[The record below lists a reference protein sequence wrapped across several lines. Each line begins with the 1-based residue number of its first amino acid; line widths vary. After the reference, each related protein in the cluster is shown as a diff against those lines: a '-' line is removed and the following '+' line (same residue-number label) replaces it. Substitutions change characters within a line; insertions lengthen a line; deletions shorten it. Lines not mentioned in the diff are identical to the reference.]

1 MTGSTFTWLDYDEDQ
16 ARQSTELIRAL
27 SERETV
33 DSIGIGAVRD
43 GISGLLF
50 PGTST
55 VQTRVRYFLLV
66 PWAAQAVAS
75 RRPRDRAKY
84 AKWFRETEVATINQL
99 VSGNPSGTIG
109 IIGRERR
116 EKTQRL
122 PSSIYWAS
130 IGEWGIRRDPSMTL
144 SAYRDW
150 VLAPRDRDSAKD
162 DLGESSAYLV
172 FDELPQA
179 PGAFPNN
186 PLDVLPSREEA
197 KYLLESMV
205 RTRLGGIRAAGLR
218 RNPGPSL
225 LATVAKDRSLA
236 DLLDSWDI
244 PRSLLT
250 EDQALIIHHA
260 QFFSLVMQGARLRYD
275 QLLFREQEKLSL
287 PAADGEGELEDL
299 VAQWTLD
306 VANKKEQVRAWTQQ
320 LPAMFTMLIQHGIAI
335 GDATRA
341 FISAWADMVASN
353 PATAMSDQR
362 SARLIRQREESL
374 KAPHHRLGNANALRS
389 WDGALFGSRPL
400 DYRWGIARQLVRDC
414 RDALEV
420 PDARA

>member
-27 SERETV
+27 SERETI

-43 GISGLLF
+43 GLSGLLF

-84 AKWFRETEVATINQL
+84 QKWFREAEVATINQL
-99 VSGNPSGTIG
+99 VSGNPSGTVG

-150 VLAPRDRDSAKD
+150 VLAPHGTDSATG

-179 PGAFPNN
+179 PDNFPHS
-186 PLDVLPSREEA
+186 PLSVLPSRDEA
-197 KYLLESMV
+197 KYLLECMA

-218 RNPGPSL
+218 SDPGPSL
-225 LATVAKDRSLA
+225 LALLAKDLHLA
-236 DLLDSWDI
+236 DLPNSWDI

-250 EDQALIIHHA
+250 EVQAPIVYQA
-260 QFFSLVMQGARLRYD
+260 QMFSLVMQGARLRYD
-275 QLLFREQEKLSL
+275 QLLFREQERLGL
-287 PAADGEGELEDL
+287 PSADGEGELQDL
-299 VAQWTLD
+299 VTAWTLD
-306 VANKKEQVRAWTQQ
+306 MSENKGQVKAWAHQI
-320 LPAMFTMLIQHGIAI
+320 PAMFALLTQHGIAI

-341 FISAWADMVASN
+341 FIRAWADMTASN
-353 PATAMSDQR
+353 PHQAMSDQK
-362 SARLIRQREESL
+362 SARLIRRREESL
-374 KAPHHRLGNANALRS
+374 KAPHHRLGNANTLRG

-400 DYRWGIARQLVRDC
+400 DYRWGIASQLARDC